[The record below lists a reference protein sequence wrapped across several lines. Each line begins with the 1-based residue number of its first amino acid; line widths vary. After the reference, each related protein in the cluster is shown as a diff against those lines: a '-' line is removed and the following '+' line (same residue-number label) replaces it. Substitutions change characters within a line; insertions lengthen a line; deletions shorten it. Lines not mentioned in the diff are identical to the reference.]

1 MKKTGKRQL
10 RGEALERRIEAVI
23 RELAAED
30 WKDYLRGRQLN
41 RTDIA
46 KECGFATSVL
56 RQNPTV
62 KGDLEALEK
71 ELADSGI
78 IPSPS
83 GESSSQATSTPSD
96 RATDDRIILI
106 NDKAQKRIKALEEK
120 NAALSAE
127 LMELRAKLKRYEMI
141 EKHLTETGRMV
152 RP

>member
-1 MKKTGKRQL
+1 MFKDWIEERKT
-10 RGEALERRIEAVI
+10 
-23 RELAAED
+23 AED
-30 WKDYLRGRQLN
+30 WEDYLHGRQLN

-46 KECGFATSVL
+46 KECGFGTSVL

-62 KGDLEALEK
+62 KDALESLEK

-78 IPSPS
+78 IPGSS
-83 GESSSQATSTPSD
+83 GESSSQSISTPSE
-96 RATDDRIILI
+96 RATDDRIILV

-152 RP
+152 HP

>member
-1 MKKTGKRQL
+1 MASGQQIAAANIEKFTNWI
-10 RGEALERRIEAVI
+10 EERK
-23 RELAAED
+23 AAED
-30 WKDYLRGRQLN
+30 WKDYIRGRQLN

-46 KECGFATSVL
+46 KECGFATFVL

-62 KGDLEALEK
+62 KGALEDLEK

-78 IPSPS
+78 IPSPI
-83 GESSSQATSTPSD
+83 GESSSQSTSTPSE
-96 RATDDRIILI
+96 RAIDDRIILI

>member
-1 MKKTGKRQL
+1 MASGQQIAAANIKKFKDWIK
-10 RGEALERRIEAVI
+10 ERK
-23 RELAAED
+23 AAED

-56 RQNPTV
+56 HQNPTV

-78 IPSPS
+78 IPSPC
-83 GESSSQATSTPSD
+83 GESSSQATSTPSE